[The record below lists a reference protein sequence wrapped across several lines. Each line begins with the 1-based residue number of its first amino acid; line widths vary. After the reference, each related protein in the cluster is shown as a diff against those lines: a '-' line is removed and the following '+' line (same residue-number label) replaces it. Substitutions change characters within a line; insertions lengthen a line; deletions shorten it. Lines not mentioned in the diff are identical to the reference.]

1 MKKLKFF
8 SSRSFRIL
16 FGIAILVLSALVLPR
31 MFFPPQ
37 PQLSEEVWRGMF
49 PFKSQYVDLKN
60 GARVHYVDVGQGPTL
75 LLLHGNPTSSFLY
88 RHMIAE
94 LKSDYR
100 VVVPDYPGFGRST
113 APAGYGFT
121 AQEQADSMVAFFD
134 RLELDDVVI
143 MVQDW
148 GGPIGFNLA
157 QQRVEHF
164 AGFIIG
170 NTWAWPLEGQRRY
183 EIFSGLMGGPIGR
196 WVNNAYNG
204 VVHIFLKR
212 GMVSSVDDDAYA
224 GYFQTFLNGDRTP
237 VTVFPRE
244 LIAATPFLGKVEA
257 GMAGI
262 SEHQA
267 LIVWGE
273 QDFAFGEAERRR
285 LESIFPNHSTILL
298 PSAGHFLQEDA
309 PDEIAAAIRQTFPSN
324 PVGAD
329 SSAKNINPPS
339 HTAH

>member
-1 MKKLKFF
+1 MKTPMFNPKK
-8 SSRSFRIL
+8 SSWIL
-16 FGIAILVLSALVLPR
+16 FGIALLVLSALALPHVL
-31 MFFPPQ
+31 FPPQ
-37 PQLSEEVWRGMF
+37 PQLSEEAWSAMF
-49 PFKSQYVDLKN
+49 PFQSQYIDLEN
-60 GARVHYVDVGQGPTL
+60 GARVHYVDEGEGPTL
-75 LLLHGNPTSSFLY
+75 LLMHGNPTSSFLY
-88 RHMIAE
+88 RHLIAE

-121 AQEQADSMVAFFD
+121 AREQADSMVEFFD

-157 QQRVEHF
+157 QQRPGHF
-164 AGFIIG
+164 EGFIIG
-170 NTWAWPLEGQRRY
+170 NTWAWPLEGQQRY

-196 WVNNAYNG
+196 WVDNAYNG

-212 GMVSSVDDDAYA
+212 GTVRSVNDDAYA

-244 LIAATPFLGKVEA
+244 LITATPFLRKVES

-273 QDFAFGEAERRR
+273 QDFAFREPERRR
-285 LESIFPNHSTILL
+285 LELIFPNHSTTLL
-298 PSAGHFLQEDA
+298 PDAGHFIQEDA
-309 PDEIAAAIRQTFPSN
+309 PDEIASTIRQAFP
-324 PVGAD
+324 PAKQVGL
-329 SSAKNINPPS
+329 K
-339 HTAH
+339 

>member
-1 MKKLKFF
+1 MKNPKFNF
-8 SSRSFRIL
+8 SRSFRIL
-16 FGIAILVLSALVLPR
+16 FGIALLVLSALVLPR
-31 MFFPPQ
+31 VFFPPQ
-37 PQLSEEVWRGMF
+37 PQLSEEVWSGMF
-49 PFKSQYVDLKN
+49 PFKSQYVDLEN
-60 GARVHYVDVGQGPTL
+60 GARVHYVDEGQGPTL

-88 RHMIAE
+88 RHLIAE
-94 LKSDYR
+94 LKGDYR
-100 VVVPDYPGFGRST
+100 VVAPDYPGFGRST
-113 APAGYGFT
+113 APASYGFT

-134 RLELDDVVI
+134 RLELNDVVI

-157 QQRVEHF
+157 QQRAEHF
-164 AGFIIG
+164 DGFIIG

-212 GMVSSVDDDAYA
+212 GMVSSVDDHAYA

-244 LIAATPFLGKVEA
+244 LIAATPFLRKVEA

-262 SEHQA
+262 GKLQA

-273 QDFAFGEAERRR
+273 QDFAFGELERQRF
-285 LESIFPNHSTILL
+285 ESIFPNHSTILL
-298 PSAGHFLQEDA
+298 PDAGHFLQEDA
-309 PDEIAAAIRQTFPSN
+309 PAEVAAAIRHAFPPN
-324 PVGAD
+324 TVTVGAD
-329 SSAKNINPPS
+329 
-339 HTAH
+339 